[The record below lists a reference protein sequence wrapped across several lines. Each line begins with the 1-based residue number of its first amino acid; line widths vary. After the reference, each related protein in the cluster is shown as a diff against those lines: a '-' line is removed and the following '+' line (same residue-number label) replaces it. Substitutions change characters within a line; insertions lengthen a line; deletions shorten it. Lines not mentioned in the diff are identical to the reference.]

1 MPNPNST
8 SRRKEFKNRELPIVT
23 SIVNTYKQR
32 KWKVVDNIES
42 VMIYEPGTSFRIFV
56 SRISH
61 VLQMYYLG
69 EGEVAKE
76 LSTRY
81 LDSVDKV
88 LEEEAKFKA
97 EWG

>member
-1 MPNPNST
+1 
-8 SRRKEFKNRELPIVT
+8 
-23 SIVNTYKQR
+23 
-32 KWKVVDNIES
+32 
-42 VMIYEPGTSFRIFV
+42 
-56 SRISH
+56 
-61 VLQMYYLG
+61 MYYLG